1 MGELDLLLNI
11 LKKNF
16 SLINRLCGDKI
27 GVPLITI
34 EDKTL
39 YVKKNGTSLTYVTK
53 GETIKNGIDG
63 AFHIKDILIAA
74 GELNRCFSNVHQKYQ
89 YFSEVLELLNKV
101 SSDNESNFKKEGL

>member
-39 YVKKNGTSLTYVTK
+39 YVKKNGISLTYVTK
-53 GETIKNGIDG
+53 GQTIKNGIDNI
-63 AFHIKDILIAA
+63 FNVKDILIAA
-74 GELNRCFSNVHQKYQ
+74 GELNKCFSNVHQKYQ
-89 YFSEVLELLNKV
+89 YFSEVLELLNSV
-101 SSDNESNFKKEGL
+101 SNSDKIS

>member
-1 MGELDLLLNI
+1 MLRELDLLLNI
-11 LKKNF
+11 LQKNF
-16 SLINRLCGDKI
+16 TLINRLCGDNI

-39 YVKKNGTSLTYVTK
+39 YVKKKGTSLTYVTK
-53 GETIKNGIDG
+53 GKTIKNGIDDT
-63 AFHIKDILIAA
+63 FNIKDILIAA

-101 SSDNESNFKKEGL
+101 SVETEVN